1 MLGSEVT
8 QWQRGACCSTDA
20 LMPTCYAMLQQWL
33 GRVWDNVLFIITHSK
48 KATVCDLEQQK
59 SIQQLVFQRL
69 KMLKFNSI
77 VSLTQ
82 CKHGHDRAAVR
93 FFLSI
98 GSADTENIASE
109 RQAALC
115 RFFYTAIKN
124 CLCADDIVSTR
135 QIGWA
140 GVLERWWFMT
150 QSSVKQ
156 PNNLKQPRRA
166 RLAFL
171 DH

>member
-1 MLGSEVT
+1 MTTWCLLQHWRS
-8 QWQRGACCSTDA
+8 DA
-20 LMPTCYAMLQQWL
+20 HLLCYAATMTWQSL
-33 GRVWDNVLFIITHSK
+33 GQRLIHNHT
-48 KATVCDLEQQK
+48 QQK
-59 SIQQLVFQRL
+59 SHCVWSGTTEIQQLVFQRL

-77 VSLTQ
+77 VSLTR